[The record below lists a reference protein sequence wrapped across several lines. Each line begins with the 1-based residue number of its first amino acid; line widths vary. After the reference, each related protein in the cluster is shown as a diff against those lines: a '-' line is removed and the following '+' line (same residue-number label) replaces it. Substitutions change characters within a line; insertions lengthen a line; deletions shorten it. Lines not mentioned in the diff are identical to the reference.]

1 MVKLKNNN
9 LKINKKNIVWTISML
24 GLLVFLIIFNKT
36 LSYNKPEDRPVG
48 IEYAKAEVISIVSE
62 ELEPDPDFPY
72 INIGKQQLE
81 LKILTGDRKGEI
93 VSANNFIGRVD
104 NKPAKVGT
112 KFIIS
117 SFDDFITTV
126 IVNYSRETAIYVL
139 VLLIM
144 FIVIFIGKI
153 KGIKSL
159 FALAVTMVCVI
170 FLFIPLIIRGVNPIV
185 ASIIFVILSTAVTML
200 SLNGVSK
207 KTMVACFSCVLC
219 TAIAGI
225 LSYLFGV
232 ITNISSFN
240 TAEAQDLLFVAQ
252 NTSLRVKELLFAGI
266 IISSLGAI
274 MDTTMSITSSVFEMY
289 EVNNN
294 LTSSQLFNSG
304 MNIGKDVMGTMTNTL
319 ILAFTGSSINIVV
332 IYFMYNLPYMQLI
345 NIDSIVIEIIQGISG
360 GIALVLSIPISA
372 FASSKLA
379 VSPLRIG
386 SSNKN
391 SKILKEDIVTHTKLS

>member
-1 MVKLKNNN
+1 MDKFKGNN
-9 LKINKKNIVWTISML
+9 LRVNKKNIIWIGFML
-24 GLLVFLIIFNKT
+24 SFFIFLIIFNKR
-36 LSYNKPEDRPVG
+36 LDYKKPEDRPVG

-72 INIGKQQLE
+72 INIGKQNLE
-81 LKILTGDRKGEI
+81 LKILSGDRKGE
-93 VSANNFIGRVD
+93 VVTANNFIGRVD

-126 IVNYSRETAIYVL
+126 IVNYSREMALYLL
-139 VLLIM
+139 VLIFM
-144 FIVIFIGKI
+144 FIVIFIGRL

-159 FALAVTMVCVI
+159 FSLGFTMVCII
-170 FLFIPLIIRGVNPIV
+170 FLFIPLIIRGMNPIV
-185 ASIIFVILSTAVTML
+185 ASVIIVILLTGVTML

-207 KTMVACFSCVLC
+207 KTMVACFSCILC

-225 LSYLFGV
+225 LAYLFGV

-240 TAEAQDLLFVAQ
+240 TYEAQDLLFVAQ
-252 NTSLRVKELLFAGI
+252 KTSLRIKDLLFAGI
-266 IISSLGAI
+266 IIASLGAI
-274 MDTTMSITSSVFEMY
+274 MDTTISITSSVFEMF
-289 EVNNN
+289 EVNKE
-294 LTSSQLFNSG
+294 LTSEQLFTSG

-345 NIDSIVIEIIQGISG
+345 NIDSIVIEVIQGISG

-372 FASSKLA
+372 FAASKLA
-379 VSPLRIG
+379 V
-386 SSNKN
+386 KC
-391 SKILKEDIVTHTKLS
+391 KKLD

>member
-1 MVKLKNNN
+1 MAKYKGNSIKV
-9 LKINKKNIVWTISML
+9 NKRNIIWIGFML
-24 GLLVFLIIFNKT
+24 SFFIFLFFFNKT
-36 LSYNKPEDRPVG
+36 LNYNKPEDRPVG
-48 IEYAKAEVISIVSE
+48 IEYAKAEVVSIVSE

-72 INIGKQQLE
+72 INIGKQSLE
-81 LKILTGDRKGEI
+81 LKILSGDKKGQI
-93 VSANNFIGRVD
+93 ITANNFIGRVD

-117 SFDDFITTV
+117 SFDDFITTI
-126 IVNYSRETAIYVL
+126 IVNYSREMALYLL
-139 VLLIM
+139 VLIFM
-144 FIVIFIGKI
+144 FVVIFIGRL

-159 FALAVTMVCVI
+159 FSLAFTMVCVI

-185 ASIIFVILSTAVTML
+185 ASIIIVILSTGVTML
-200 SLNGVSK
+200 SLNGLSK

-225 LSYLFGV
+225 LAYIFGV

-240 TAEAQDLLFVAQ
+240 TYEAQDLLFVAQ
-252 NTSLRVKELLFAGI
+252 KTSLRVKDLLFAGI
-266 IISSLGAI
+266 IIASLGAI
-274 MDTTMSITSSVFEMY
+274 MDTTMSITSSVFEMF
-289 EVNNN
+289 EVNKE
-294 LTSSQLFNSG
+294 LTSSQLFTSG

-360 GIALVLSIPISA
+360 GIALILSIPIA
-372 FASSKLA
+372 AATSSKLA
-379 VSPLRIG
+379 VLG
-386 SSNKN
+386 VN
-391 SKILKEDIVTHTKLS
+391 SR